1 MIAALNFFLLEI
13 LAKYS
18 EHLAKAGEFNYLIVN
33 RSISLSLEREIYV
46 LLLLGAAESDRKH
59 CHRTPTWK

>member
-18 EHLAKAGEFNYLIVN
+18 EHFARAGEFNYLIVN

-46 LLLLGAAESDRKH
+46 LLLGAAESDRKH

>member
-1 MIAALNFFLLEI
+1 MTAVLNFFLLEI

-18 EHLAKAGEFNYLIVN
+18 EHLVGAGEFNYLIVN
-33 RSISLSLEREIYV
+33 RSISLSLEEIYV
-46 LLLLGAAESDRKH
+46 LPYSLVRLNSDRKH